1 MTTRFRDAEKL
12 AATVREELPSVAIV
26 WLAAV
31 RKEMEK
37 LTKAALSGEVSDTEF
52 RALVE
57 KTSKR
62 LPALLKEMDH
72 DALGKLME
80 AGMGAAI
87 ANGIEHRTSDFER
100 RTSKEESRAKVA
112 ETASWW

>member
-31 RKEMEK
+31 RQEMEK
-37 LTKAALSGEVSDTEF
+37 LTQAALSGEVSDAEF

-57 KTSKR
+57 ATSQR
-62 LPALLKEMDH
+62 LPELLEEMDH
-72 DALGKLME
+72 DALAELME
-80 AGMGAAI
+80 EGMGAAMG
-87 ANGIEHRTSDFER
+87 NGLAARQEDFE
-100 RTSKEESRAKVA
+100 KAKKP
-112 ETASWW
+112 